1 MTRLRPLLWLVAGI
15 LALLCIVIGYTPLVK
30 SMAEQFVRR
39 DPVPA
44 RADAIAVLSMGLTAD
59 GLMRS
64 ETLDRLLTGLQLA
77 NRGVAPVMLVS
88 QERRRFGGESVSDS
102 ADLQNVVALA
112 RAEIPIIFV
121 DSIFTTRTEALRM
134 KAVAQQHGWTSLIV
148 VTSPMHSKRACATFE
163 AVGFKVA
170 CTPAEVRQSG
180 LYERANAEDRLRAF
194 RSWLYETFAT
204 DSYRRRG
211 WIH

>member
-170 CTPAEVRQSG
+170 CTPADVRQSG
-180 LYERANAEDRLRAF
+180 LYERANAEDRLGAF

>member
-44 RADAIAVLSMGLTAD
+44 RADAIAVLSMGLTPD
-59 GLMRS
+59 GRMRS
-64 ETLDRLLTGLQLA
+64 ETLDRLLTGLKLA

-88 QERRRFGGESVSDS
+88 RERRRFGGESVSDS
-102 ADLQNVVALA
+102 VDLQNVVALA

-170 CTPAEVRQSG
+170 CTPADVRQSG
-180 LYERANAEDRLRAF
+180 LYERANAEDRLGAF

>member
-64 ETLDRLLTGLQLA
+64 ETLDRLLTGVQLA
-77 NRGVAPVMLVS
+77 NRRVAPVMLVS
-88 QERRRFGGESVSDS
+88 RERRRFGGESVSDS
-102 ADLQNVVALA
+102 VDLQNVVALA

-170 CTPAEVRQSG
+170 CTPADVRQSG

-194 RSWLYETFAT
+194 RSWLYETF
-204 DSYRRRG
+204 
-211 WIH
+211 